1 MRILLLS
8 LLVFIISSASAQN
21 GTVGKKDFIKTA
33 NYDESKI
40 PSYTLPD
47 ILTCIDGEKV
57 TTAKQWEKKRRPE
70 LLTMVTDYM
79 YGRAPKIKK
88 MLPYRMGETESILNG
103 TAIHQTV
110 YMRLAQQSDAPEIAV
125 QLYIPNN
132 SKPVPAF
139 LFMIFGDKPEDW
151 QIAENMK
158 AGIAL
163 VTFRYTSVT
172 PDKKYLFETGIHP
185 YYYKKG
191 QTYPMP
197 NEWGTVAAWS
207 WTASR
212 ILDILEKDKR
222 FNAKQVAVL
231 GHSRLGKAAL
241 WAGAS
246 DERFA
251 ITIPINSGCCG
262 AALSRRQI
270 GETLECVNYN
280 FPYWFCGNYLQFAT
294 RENQMPF
301 DQHSVVALVAPR
313 PIYIASASEDNWA
326 DPHGEFLGGLYA
338 SPAYELYGKKGLA
351 IQKMPAIDV
360 PSTEGNIAY
369 HIRTGRHAVLPYD
382 WQQFILFAKKYFK

>member
-8 LLVFIISSASAQN
+8 LLVFAVSNVSAQN

-79 YGRAPKIKK
+79 YGRAPKIKG
-88 MLPYRMGETESILNG
+88 MLPYRMGETESILHG

-125 QLYIPNN
+125 QLYIPNS

-163 VTFRYTSVT
+163 VTFRYTAVT

-326 DPHGEFLGGLYA
+326 DPHGEFLGGFYA

-351 IQKMPAIDV
+351 IQTMPAIDV
-360 PSTEGNIAY
+360 PSTGGNIAY